1 VDVSEYQYY
10 EFVAI
15 DRPLDERQLGE
26 VRALSTRAHITPT
39 SFVNTYEW
47 GDFRGNPL
55 VLMERYYDA
64 FLYLANWGTR
74 RLAFRVPARLLDL
87 PTAQRYCVGDAASV
101 HAGGEHLVIDLI
113 SEDEE
118 ADELDWGGEGRLS
131 AIVPV
136 RAELVVGDLRMLYL
150 AWLLCVQNHEVPD
163 EEVEP
168 PLPSGLG
175 KLTASLKAVAEF
187 LRIDPDLLA
196 VAQRAPTAEVPA
208 GDMAGWV
215 ENLPVA
221 EKDAALLTLLRGDDP
236 HLRAGLLRRFRGATP
251 SRPGNRTAG
260 ELRAAAEARWKDR
273 VRAAEEQKRRVAEER
288 ERERAAKR
296 ARRLATLAADG
307 EWAWA
312 RVDALIET
320 KKPAEYDRAVDL
332 LEDLRHV
339 AGPAEFARRVA
350 ELRVRHVR
358 KPSLMDRFDRAGL

>member
-1 VDVSEYQYY
+1 MSEYQYY

-47 GDFRGNPL
+47 GNFRGNPR

-74 RLAFRVPARLLDL
+74 WLSFRVPSRLLDL
-87 PTAQRYCVGDAASV
+87 ATAQRYCVGDVAS
-101 HAGGEHLVIDLI
+101 ARASGEHVVIDLI

-118 ADELDWGGEGRLS
+118 GDDFEWGGEGWLS
-131 AIVPV
+131 SIVPA
-136 RAELVVGDLRMLYL
+136 RAELVVGDLRLLYL
-150 AWLLCVQNHEVPD
+150 AWLLCVQSYEVPD
-163 EEVEP
+163 EELEP
-168 PLPSGLG
+168 PIPSGFG
-175 KLTASLKAVAEF
+175 KLTGSLKAVAEF

-196 VAQRAPTAEVPA
+196 VAAQRAPAPA
-208 GDMAGWV
+208 AATGDLAAWV
-215 ENLPVA
+215 ASLPVA

-251 SRPGNRTAG
+251 VQAGNRTAG

-273 VRAAEEQKRRVAEER
+273 VRAEEERKRRAAEER
-288 ERERAAKR
+288 ERDRAAKR
-296 ARRLATLAADG
+296 ARRLATLAAEGDG
-307 EWAWA
+307 VWA
-312 RVDALIET
+312 RVDAMIET

-332 LEDLRHV
+332 LEDLRDV
-339 AGPAEFARRVA
+339 AEPVEFARRVA
-350 ELRVRHVR
+350 ELRVRHAR